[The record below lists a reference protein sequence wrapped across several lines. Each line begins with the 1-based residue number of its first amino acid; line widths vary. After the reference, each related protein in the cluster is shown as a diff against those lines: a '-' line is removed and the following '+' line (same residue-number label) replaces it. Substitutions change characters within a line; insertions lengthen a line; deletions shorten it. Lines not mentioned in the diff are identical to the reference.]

1 MGDYHPEGVSDF
13 DAYERV
19 EEEFREHLRE
29 SAQEAR
35 DRLGDLGDLPEPL
48 RWKIE
53 VCAAGC
59 QVHDDP
65 RDCEGPV
72 EGAHLIPQS
81 ALKARGM
88 HAHLWDRRNGLSV
101 CRRVHT
107 ESDSGKLRF
116 PVEKIPP
123 EAWEFAAWLN
133 LTYLLE
139 RLYGKRPEELAA

>member
-1 MGDYHPEGVSDF
+1 MSDYHPEGVSDF
-13 DAYERV
+13 EAASYI
-19 EEEFREHLRE
+19 EEEYAEYLRE
-29 SAQEAR
+29 TAQDAR

-59 QVHDDP
+59 QIHDNP
-65 RDCEGPV
+65 ADCDGPLQACHV
-72 EGAHLIPQS
+72 ISQM
-81 ALKARGM
+81 ALKKR
-88 HAHLWDRRNGLSV
+88 HLYAHLWDRRNSV
-101 CRRVHT
+101 CACLRAHT
-107 ESDSGKLRF
+107 RSDAGLERF
-116 PVEKIPP
+116 PPERIPA